1 MKKLF
6 IFAAVAMLLAS
17 CSLTSSEVPTSTDTT
32 AVDSV
37 TMAAEL
43 SKVDSTDTNV
53 VVLDDVVYHL
63 DSTKA
68 TK

>member
-6 IFAAVAMLLAS
+6 ILAAFAATFTA
-17 CSLTSSEVPTSTDTT
+17 CTSTTT
-32 AVDSV
+32 PTPTATAPVDSV
-37 TMAAEL
+37 AMASETL
-43 SKVDSTDTNV
+43 NTDENDTNV

-63 DSTKA
+63 DSTEA